1 MSETGRLWSQGIKV
15 PAIFPAGTELGW
27 AASVPQ
33 RARGEDVSTWKLPGD
48 SCGAHESHRALTSSL
63 PTVQEGKVRG
73 FKRER
78 RDDSALLVIRPCG
91 CVASL
96 LCPVRQ
102 GMQVQRAEDLEV
114 SVSSS

>member
-1 MSETGRLWSQGIKV
+1 MRLDASGARVLRSQPSSLQAQSLVGRLQC
-15 PAIFPAGTELGW
+15 LR
-27 AASVPQ
+27 
-33 RARGEDVSTWKLPGD
+33 RAREEDVSTWKLPGD

-63 PTVQEGKVRG
+63 PTIQEGKVRG